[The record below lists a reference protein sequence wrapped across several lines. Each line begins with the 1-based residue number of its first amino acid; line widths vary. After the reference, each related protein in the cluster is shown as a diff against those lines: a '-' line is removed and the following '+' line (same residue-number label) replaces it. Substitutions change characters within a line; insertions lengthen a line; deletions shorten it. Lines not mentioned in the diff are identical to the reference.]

1 MPIPV
6 IDVFAGPGGLNEG
19 FSHVLDEGGNQV
31 FKTVASIE
39 MDPKACDTLKLRA
52 AVRTLRGGSPELPSA
67 YAVLLRDLGPNGH
80 VKDFEHL
87 KSSSYFSRPE
97 ERAALADAEREVQ
110 EFELGENARDGAETI
125 IASALPAAARSGD
138 EPWVLIGG
146 PPCQAYSL
154 AGRSRRRN
162 DATFA
167 DDHKHVLYREYL
179 HIIREFRPTVF
190 VMENVKGMLS
200 SSHAGSLIFD
210 QIMRDLQAPL
220 PGLEY
225 EVRSLVVARA
235 FPQAEPSEFVIR
247 AENYGVP
254 QKRHRV
260 ILLGVRRDAS
270 LGPGRVLTPAEGDVA
285 VLDAIGGLPW
295 VRSRLSAKGTHD
307 SESVWEGAR
316 DRGFAAVET
325 LEQREKALGA
335 VDDLLNRGEASP
347 SAMSLREWL
356 GDSNGLLTLH
366 DPRSHM
372 MSDIERYAFL
382 SLNALLDR
390 GSLKVGDLLGSLR
403 PDHANVDL
411 PNTPFTDRFR
421 VQLGH
426 GPSTTVVSHISKD
439 GHYYIHPDPMQAR
452 SLTVREA
459 ARLQTFPD
467 SYLFVGGRTQQYH
480 QVGNAVPPLLAK
492 QIGDVVADLLCA
504 GPAPNS

>member
-19 FSHVLDEGGNQV
+19 FSHVLDGEGNQV
-31 FKTVASIE
+31 FKTVTSIE

-67 YAVLLRDLGPNGH
+67 YAALLRNLGPNGH
-80 VKDFEHL
+80 VTDFEEA
-87 KSSSYFSRPE
+87 SSYFSRPE
-97 ERAALADAEREVQ
+97 ERAALADVEREVRD
-110 EFELGENARDGAETI
+110 FTLGKNARKGAEEI
-125 IASALPAAARSGD
+125 IAAALPAAARSGD

-167 DDHKHVLYREYL
+167 DDHKHVLYQEYL

-210 QIMRDLQAPL
+210 QIMRDLQTPL
-220 PGLEY
+220 RGLEY
-225 EVRSLVVARA
+225 EVRSLVVPRA
-235 FPQAEPSEFVIR
+235 FPDAKPSDFVIR
-247 AENYGVP
+247 AEHYGVP

-260 ILLGVRRDAS
+260 ILLGVLRSAGLPPAGTLTAS
-270 LGPGRVLTPAEGDVA
+270 IHPVTVW
-285 VLDAIGGLPW
+285 DAIGGLPK
-295 VRSRLSAKGTHD
+295 VTSSLSARSLGPNEQRWTD
-307 SESVWEGAR
+307 AR
-316 DRGFAAVET
+316 DRGHSAVEPR
-325 LEQREKALGA
+325 EDAEKALA
-335 VDDLLNRGEASP
+335 SVDELLNHGEASP
-347 SAMSLREWL
+347 AAERLQQWL
-356 GDSNGLLTLH
+356 LDSKGAVTLH

-372 MSDIERYAFL
+372 MLDIERYAFL
-382 SLNALLDR
+382 SLSALMGR
-390 GSLKVGDLLGSLR
+390 GSLKVGDLRGKLKPAHR
-403 PDHANVDL
+403 NVDL

-421 VQLGH
+421 VQL
-426 GPSTTVVSHISKD
+426 PDDSSTTVVSHIAKD

-467 SYLFVGGRTQQYH
+467 SYLFIGGRTQQYH
-480 QVGNAVPPLLAK
+480 QVGNAVPPLLAA
-492 QIGDVVADLLCA
+492 QIGEVVADLLE
-504 GPAPNS
+504 P